1 MPSRINARIDDAL
14 ARELEEIRAI
24 TSESTTEVLRSA
36 IALYRASLE
45 GRGRRAAE
53 ILFATGFIG
62 SGDGPT
68 DLSST
73 YKGELTKSLEQKMRP
88 SSKRRRSR

>member
-1 MPSRINARIDDAL
+1 MARINARIDDG
-14 ARELEEIRAI
+14 LERQLDEIRAI
-24 TSESTTEVLRSA
+24 TNESTTEVLRSA

-53 ILFATGFIG
+53 ILLATGFIG

-73 YKGELTKSLEQKMRP
+73 YKRELTRSLEQKVRQRT
-88 SSKRRRSR
+88 KRRQSR